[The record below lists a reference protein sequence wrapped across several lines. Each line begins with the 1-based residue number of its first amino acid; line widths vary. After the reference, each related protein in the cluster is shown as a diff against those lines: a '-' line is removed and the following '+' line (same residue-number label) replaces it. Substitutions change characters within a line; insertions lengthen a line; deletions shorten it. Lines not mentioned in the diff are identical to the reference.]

1 VTSDETKLRT
11 LEVQTVPLSGFQ
23 FHSGQVADV
32 CIRVRISKPSEESR
46 ASDGIPVILYVHGLA
61 SSPNVASVDGIWP
74 NIALPNA
81 PWAGCCVVSMA
92 NLGSAF
98 GSSNPE
104 DACWPV
110 DVRLSVWDQ
119 ARALDRTLD
128 ELGVSRIAL
137 LTGASHGGMIAQC
150 LTLIRSGIQTFVP
163 IATGTTSSAWVLGF
177 NHIAREVIRLG
188 AQNSDA
194 MRGLELARQL
204 AILSYR
210 AEAGLESKQ
219 GRQRPPHD
227 NFAKDAPWAPSP
239 RTRKVDYRVQS
250 YLEYQGEK
258 VHSRASAK
266 SYLAQLDAMD
276 SHDLSLPPKDACCTR
291 IKGMQVHSVRLTS
304 DVLFTERAARLLE
317 DFYRQHGAMVERTA
331 IRTPYGHDGFIVE
344 QERMYGLFAR
354 VMQHV
359 PRTL

>member
-1 VTSDETKLRT
+1 VATEARHQRVIEEQDVAL
-11 LEVQTVPLSGFQ
+11 LGFL
-23 FHSGQVADV
+23 FHSGDV
-32 CIRVRISKPSEESR
+32 VDLRMRVRISRPVT
-46 ASDGIPVILYVHGLA
+46 SDPQSLPVIVYVHGLA
-61 SSPNVASVDGIWP
+61 SAPNVASSDGIWP
-74 NIALPNA
+74 SIALPGE
-81 PWAGCCVVSMA
+81 PWAGCCIVSMA

-104 DACWPV
+104 DACWPA

-119 ARALDRTLD
+119 ARALDRALD

-188 AQNSDA
+188 AGKSDPR
-194 MRGLELARQL
+194 RGLELARQL

-227 NFAKDAPWAPSP
+227 NFAKAAHWAPSP
-239 RTRKVDYRVQS
+239 RARKVDYRVQS
-250 YLEYQGEK
+250 YLEYQGEQ
-258 VHSRASAK
+258 VHTRASVP

-276 SHDLSLPPKDACCTR
+276 SHDLSFLPKDADCTR

-317 DFYRQHGAMVERTA
+317 DFYRQHGATVERTA
-331 IRTPYGHDGFIVE
+331 VRTPYGHDGFIVE
-344 QERMYGLFAR
+344 QERMSGLFAR
-354 VMQHV
+354 VMQRV
-359 PRTL
+359 PRMQ